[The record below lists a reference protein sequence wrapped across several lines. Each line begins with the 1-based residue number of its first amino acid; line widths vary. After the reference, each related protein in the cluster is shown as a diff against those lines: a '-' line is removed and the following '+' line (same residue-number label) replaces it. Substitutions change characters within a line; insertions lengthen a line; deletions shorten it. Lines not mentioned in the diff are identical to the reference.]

1 VAGAYAYAELLDKT
15 GRKAIV
21 VVSGKPHPEAQFVLD
36 HFFIKLLDDE
46 HLLKN
51 AKEIILV
58 DVSDP
63 DWVSKNIDPKNV
75 VEVID
80 HRQVHAVEKF
90 SNAKSQVELVG
101 AAATLVA
108 ERLTKAKY
116 DISKKAAAMLYLAIV
131 SNTINFKAKVTTDR
145 DRKAARILK
154 LKGEVTD
161 KFVHEMFEHK
171 SAFREPLKDVFQ
183 ADNAIIYLGPVAQ
196 SMIQLEI
203 LEAEKF
209 VNENLAEIKDVLSEI
224 KAKDRLDYIYLTCI
238 DLEKGENFFVVADKE
253 SEKVFYEIMGV
264 KFANGIARHPIMM
277 RKEIIALFR
286 EHFEAKK

>member
-1 VAGAYAYAELLDKT
+1 
-15 GRKAIV
+15 
-21 VVSGKPHPEAQFVLD
+21 
-36 HFFIKLLDDE
+36 
-46 HLLKN
+46 
-51 AKEIILV
+51 
-58 DVSDP
+58 
-63 DWVSKNIDPKNV
+63 
-75 VEVID
+75 
-80 HRQVHAVEKF
+80 
-90 SNAKSQVELVG
+90 
-101 AAATLVA
+101 
-108 ERLTKAKY
+108 
-116 DISKKAAAMLYLAIV
+116 
-131 SNTINFKAKVTTDR
+131 
-145 DRKAARILK
+145 
-154 LKGEVTD
+154 
-161 KFVHEMFEHK
+161 MFEHK